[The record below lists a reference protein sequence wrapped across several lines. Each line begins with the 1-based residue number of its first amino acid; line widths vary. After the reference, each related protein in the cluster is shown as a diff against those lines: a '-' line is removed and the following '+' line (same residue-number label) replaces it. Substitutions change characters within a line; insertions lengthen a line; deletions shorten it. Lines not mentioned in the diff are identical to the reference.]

1 MKNAM
6 TLAYFSHVRRD
17 IEKLLPRSA
26 ERIVDVGCGVG
37 ATTSWLKSRYPGCF
51 AIGLEGNAAC
61 LPELQSH
68 VDQAIAVDLDGDL
81 PDLGSP
87 DLVLC
92 LDVLEHLV
100 NPQRLL
106 DRLRSAMRP
115 DGTLIV
121 SLPNVAHLSVA
132 IPLLL
137 AGKFEYKD
145 AGILDR
151 THLHFF
157 TRQSAV
163 GLVTDAG
170 FQVERGLRGGLDGP
184 RSKWLDKATFGM
196 LRDRLTKQYVMAA
209 HPRRFYCPS
218 PGIVWAV
225 ARQVG

>member
-1 MKNAM
+1 M
-6 TLAYFSHVRRD
+6 TLAYFSHVRRE
-17 IEKLLPRSA
+17 IEQLLPSRA

-37 ATTSWLKSRYPGCF
+37 ATASWLRSLYPGCF
-51 AIGLEGNAAC
+51 TIGLEGNVAC
-61 LPELQSH
+61 LSELQSH
-68 VDQAIAVDLDGDL
+68 VDQPVIVDLNGDL

-100 NPQRLL
+100 NPQRVL
-106 DRLRSAMRP
+106 DQLRSVMRP

-132 IPLLL
+132 LPLLL
-137 AGKFEYKD
+137 AGKFEYTD

-157 TRQSAV
+157 TRRSAMA
-163 GLVTDAG
+163 LVTDAG
-170 FQVERGLRGGLDGP
+170 FQVERGIRDGLRGP

-209 HPRRFYCPS
+209 HPQPS
-218 PGIVWAV
+218 GRPSSGTTWGTAH
-225 ARQVG
+225 